1 MKTIYSS
8 LRIKTVLHFA
18 LMVAMLSAFTLQG
31 FAQNTAAGTP
41 IKNTASATYG
51 DGSGPP
57 TEYSTVSNEVVV
69 TVARVAGLRITP
81 DATTNSTVVAGQ
93 TGVEMDFDVTNI
105 GNFDDVVRFLAS
117 NGSWQ
122 FPAGITPTAAVI
134 DPTAT
139 TPVNIF
145 NQASTTN
152 YSLDRGDTV
161 VVRLTFDVATTVASG
176 TPLQV
181 FLGDQTTIS
190 PTFDNDAA
198 NASPSE
204 VSTVST
210 SAVNGSREARGDITV
225 VVEPDAQIQVGLTAP
240 AGPIA
245 LGGDITYNTTV
256 CNPGSRDLDP
266 FDPDGAGPAGIAIWV
281 VAPIPV
287 GTALKTFPAGT
298 LFSTTDATTN
308 PLTPADWTAA
318 PPASLA
324 TVKRILLRISTTAL
338 AFNSP
343 TPSCTNTTPL
353 PFTVT
358 VTTNNANTPI
368 SLIVDAFGNNSNGV
382 TITDQS
388 GDTTP
393 GTSSTPPPGTPV
405 DVPLTVVSGVL
416 NGPDGAANASGPTNN
431 NDDFTNKSASAG
443 IAGVAP
449 GGVTTAVSGLIG
461 FTNSLQ
467 NTGNADDT
475 FTLTYV
481 PGSSSLPTGSTIE
494 IFDGTAWVNVTDGTA
509 SVDVAVPFGT
519 ALVDYLVRV
528 NLPSGETVLTGY
540 DAVIRATS
548 QTNTALT
555 NDTIDRVYTG
565 FVRLVKSAVVSGGIA
580 AGGTSNTDAIPGAVI
595 TYSVVYT
602 NISTVA
608 TGGSIGLTASSLVI
622 TENGNVAP
630 NDWGATTD
638 QVVNSASDATTG
650 AVITG
655 DSAGSSVLT
664 DTIPSLAPQANGTFS
679 FARTIK

>member
-1 MKTIYSS
+1 
-8 LRIKTVLHFA
+8 
-18 LMVAMLSAFTLQG
+18 MVAMLSAFTLQG
-31 FAQNTAAGTP
+31 FAQSTTAGTD

-51 DGSGPP
+51 DGSGPAN
-57 TEYSTVSNEVVV
+57 EYSTVSNEVVV
-69 TVARVAGLRITP
+69 TVARVAGLTITP
-81 DATTNSTVVAGQ
+81 DAATNPTVVAGQ
-93 TGVEMDFDVTNI
+93 TGVVMNFTVTNT
-105 GNFDDVVRFLAS
+105 GNFDDVVRFLGS

-134 DPTAT
+134 DPAG

-145 NQASTTN
+145 NQGSTTN
-152 YSLDRGDTV
+152 YSLAKGASV
-161 VVRLTFDVATTVASG
+161 VVRLTFNVATSVGSG
-176 TPLQV
+176 TSLQV
-181 FLGDQTTIS
+181 FLGDQSTLS
-190 PTFDNDAA
+190 PTFDNAAA
-198 NASPSE
+198 NASASE

-210 SAVNGSREARGDITV
+210 GAVNGSREARGDITV

-256 CNPGSRDLDP
+256 CNPGARNLDP
-266 FDPDGAGPAGIAIWV
+266 FDPDGAGPAGTAIWV

-318 PPASLA
+318 PPADLT

-338 AFNSP
+338 VANSP
-343 TPSCTNTTPL
+343 ASCTNTTPL

-358 VTTNNANTPI
+358 VTTNNANDPI
-368 SLIVDAFGNNSNGV
+368 SLVVDAFGNNSNGV

-393 GTSSTPPPGTPV
+393 GTSTTPPPGTPV
-405 DVPLTVVSGVL
+405 EVPLTKVSGVL
-416 NGPDGAANASGPTNN
+416 NGPDGAANATGPTNN

-449 GGVTTAVSGLIG
+449 GGVTTAASGAIG

-475 FTLTYV
+475 FRLTYV
-481 PGSSSLPTGSTIE
+481 PGSSSLPAGSTVE
-494 IFDGTAWVNVTDGTA
+494 IFDGTNWINVTNGT
-509 SVDVAVPFGT
+509 SFVDVAVPFGT
-519 ALVDYLVRV
+519 ALVDYQVRV
-528 NLPSGETVLTGY
+528 TLPTGQTVLTGY

-548 QTNTALT
+548 QTNTSLT

-580 AGGTSNTDAIPGAVI
+580 AGGASNTDAIPGAVI
-595 TYSVVYT
+595 TYSIVYT

-608 TGGSIGLTASSLVI
+608 SGGSIGLTASSLVI

-638 QVVNSASDATTG
+638 QVVGSASDATTG

-655 DSAGSSVLT
+655 DSAGSSILT
-664 DTIPSLAPQANGTFS
+664 DTIPTLAPQASGTFS